1 MGKPFRGV
9 LTFALVAALL
19 ASCASTETA
28 GPKEG
33 QVVLRAGTALP
44 GSSNA
49 AVVPGQEIRRL
60 AVLVPGFDPA
70 WKAGWVEGDSN
81 KKRPGV
87 EGAYSGLLTGL
98 MIVQSVPL
106 FVGLWPA
113 AVGVVVGTTAMGA
126 FGAQF
131 NTTTFGQLT
140 VDDRATILQAVADL
154 RLDHLLRQSTAAVLR
169 ARTGRPPLSV
179 LWYPTWGP
187 DTPGTDPLADARE
200 RGADGVLNVSL
211 EAFGLAMGEEK
222 DTFGVF
228 VRVRAQLAESAGG
241 GIRYDR
247 VLEYGPGRELR
258 GMPRPATYTLQFLA
272 LDQARVFRHEMQE
285 AIARMARIVTDDPAL
300 PLAAR

>member
-1 MGKPFRGV
+1 MGTLLRDV

-19 ASCASTETA
+19 AGCASTETA

-33 QVVLRAGTALP
+33 QVVLRAGTTPP
-44 GSSNA
+44 GSSNT
-49 AVVPGQEIRRL
+49 VIVPGEDIRRL
-60 AVLVPGFDPA
+60 AVLVPGVDPA
-70 WKAGWVEGDSN
+70 WQAGWVEGDN
-81 KKRPGV
+81 KQRPGAS
-87 EGAYSGLLTGL
+87 GAYSGLMTGL
-98 MIVQSVPL
+98 MIVQSVPFL
-106 FVGLWPA
+106 SGFWPA

-131 NTTTFGQLT
+131 DSTTFGQLT

-169 ARTGRPPLSV
+169 ARTGRPPLSI

-228 VRVRAQLAESAGG
+228 IRVRAQLAESAGG

-247 VLEYGPGRELR
+247 VLEYGPGHELR
-258 GMPRPATYTLQFLA
+258 GMPRPATYTLEFLA